1 MSDLSKNWTI
11 SELSQNLQ
19 LYNKYVGS
27 FFKVFGNKGTDY
39 DMPIS
44 KLVKDRII
52 DWFKVNRQYYKGI
65 PKIKNKRNVS
75 QKQNLKKDETTIK
88 KAETTISIDY
98 DNIFALA
105 MDYNLQVFIKAEDII
120 EIMSPY
126 SEWYIKVEPNYLRLY
141 HSNFDGKGYGRKWY
155 KQYHVQTDHHIHKS
169 IEEVFRYINNHDKF
183 RLLIEK
189 RG

>member
-88 KAETTISIDY
+88 K
-98 DNIFALA
+98 LKP
-105 MDYNLQVFIKAEDII
+105 L
-120 EIMSPY
+120 
-126 SEWYIKVEPNYLRLY
+126 
-141 HSNFDGKGYGRKWY
+141 
-155 KQYHVQTDHHIHKS
+155 
-169 IEEVFRYINNHDKF
+169 
-183 RLLIEK
+183 
-189 RG
+189 